1 MSWNL
6 ALGRFFQLA
15 PDRLKEISR
24 GTVRCPSGC
33 LLAHV
38 AALDNTRIAIVFVH
52 AENKAK
58 EDGGL
63 NPAQPTETS
72 PYSVEELRRMSLQ
85 EFLGRMR
92 ERVITYRQLEGLYR
106 QHGNVKRIAYV
117 ALKEDLAEGSPDAFS
132 RCPHWSGNL
141 PLSALNVSRRVTLIT
156 DLT

>member
-1 MSWNL
+1 
-6 ALGRFFQLA
+6 
-15 PDRLKEISR
+15 
-24 GTVRCPSGC
+24 
-33 LLAHV
+33 
-38 AALDNTRIAIVFVH
+38 IVGVSVH
-52 AENKAK
+52 SENKAK

-63 NPAQPTETS
+63 NTVQPTETS

-117 ALKEDLAEGSPDAFS
+117 GLKEDRAAASPDHFS

-141 PLSALNVSRRVTLIT
+141 PLSALNVSRRLTLIT
-156 DLT
+156 HFTYGVIPRSEETLNIYLRGRFGRISLPL